1 MNMKLE
7 QNSSVP
13 ELHGR
18 DRMEEQI
25 RKAQNDDLNVEYE
38 KVIQK
43 LEADVRTHIRV
54 QQQLKLHIE
63 TLSQKIEDYER
74 GQPPTTDSFLSVSF

>member
-1 MNMKLE
+1 
-7 QNSSVP
+7 
-13 ELHGR
+13 
-18 DRMEEQI
+18 MEEQI